1 MTSLR
6 ITTVLSPLLLAVASC
21 GGTSTGDRAEAQ
33 PREDAAAQPFALHE
47 AARFDRPWAMAFAP
61 GTSVLFVT
69 EKAGTLRFLDTASGR
84 LGTVTGVPAV
94 DYGGQGGLGDIAF
107 LSSEASPKLDRRT
120 LLLTWVEAGPDDTRG
135 AVAGRGTL
143 VCAAA
148 DSCRIEGLTV
158 IWRQAPKVTGR
169 GHYSHR
175 LAVSPDSKFL
185 YIASGDRQKMD
196 PAQDPASD
204 LGKII
209 RLPLADPAK
218 ATRISW
224 GHRNILGMAFDGQDR
239 LWEIEHGPAGG
250 DELNLVKQGGNYGW
264 PLVSEGKHY
273 DGRTIAPHS
282 SRNDVVAPA
291 ISWNPVIAPGG
302 MIIYSGNRFPE
313 WRGQV
318 LIGAMKPAALVRVG
332 VERGTGLELARYSM
346 ERRIRA
352 ITQGPDGSVWLAEDG
367 PDARLLRLEPRRAQ

>member
-6 ITTVLSPLLLAVASC
+6 FTSLLSPLLLAAASC
-21 GGTSTGDRAEAQ
+21 GGASTGDSAEAQ
-33 PREDAAAQPFALHE
+33 PREQAALPFALQE
-47 AARFDRPWAMAFAP
+47 AARFERPWAMAFAP
-61 GTSVLFVT
+61 GTGVLFVT
-69 EKAGTLRFLDTASGR
+69 EKAGTLRFVDTASGR
-84 LGTVTGVPAV
+84 RGTVTGVPAV

-107 LSSEASPKLDRRT
+107 LPSEASPSLNRRT
-120 LLLTWVEAGPDDTRG
+120 LFLTWAEAGADDTRG

-143 VCAAA
+143 VCEAA
-148 DSCRIEGLTV
+148 DACRIEGLTV

-175 LAVSPDSKFL
+175 LALSPDEKFL

-196 PAQDPASD
+196 PAQDRASD

-218 ATRISW
+218 AERISW
-224 GHRNILGMAFDGQDR
+224 GHRNILGMAFDGKGH

-250 DELNLVKQGGNYGW
+250 DELNLVKEGGNYGW
-264 PLVSEGKHY
+264 PLVSEGMHY
-273 DGRTIAPHS
+273 DGRAIPPHS
-282 SRNDVVAPA
+282 SRSDIVAPA

-302 MIIYSGNRFPE
+302 MIIYRGNRFPE

-332 VERGTGLELARYSM
+332 VERGTGLELARYPM
-346 ERRIRA
+346 DRRIRA
-352 ITQGPDGSVWLAEDG
+352 ITEGPDGAVWLAEDG
-367 PDARLLRLEPRRAQ
+367 PDARLLRLEPAPRQ